1 MLKTAIIIA
10 GGKGLRLMPYT
21 TDIPKPM
28 VMVLNKPLLHW
39 ILDWLV
45 ENGIKKVIIG
55 VDYKKEIVIDYVKNN
70 YSNNLEI
77 VFNDHHG
84 AKGTGDAFRMAIE
97 NQNVQDEEF
106 IAMNGDE
113 LTDLSIKNFHT
124 FHRQHAPIASL
135 VACPLPSPYG
145 VIDID
150 HESTVKSFKE
160 KPLIDSH
167 FVNAGIYIFT
177 QEIRKYL
184 PKEGNIEPITFPKL
198 AEIGKLKAYKYFGFW
213 RTIDS
218 AKDLQD
224 VEEKCKTI
232 LMPSEE

>member
-1 MLKTAIIIA
+1 MLKTAIILA
-10 GGKGLRLMPYT
+10 GGRGLRLVPYT

-28 VMVLNKPLLHW
+28 VTVLNKPLLHW
-39 ILDWLV
+39 ILDWLE

-55 VDYKKEIVIDYVKNN
+55 VDYKKEIVMDYVKNN
-70 YSNNLEI
+70 YSNRLEI

-97 NQNVQDEEF
+97 NQNVRDEEF

-124 FHRQHAPIASL
+124 FHKQHGPIASL
-135 VACPLPSPYG
+135 VACPLRSPYG
-145 VIDID
+145 VLDID
-150 HESTVKSFKE
+150 HESTIKTFKE

-167 FVNAGIYIFT
+167 FVNAGVYIFN
-177 QEIRKYL
+177 QKIKKYL
-184 PKEGNIEPITFPKL
+184 PHQGGIEETTFVKL
-198 AEIGKLKAYKYFGFW
+198 AKMGKLKAYKYFGFW
-213 RTIDS
+213 RTIDTM
-218 AKDLQD
+218 KDLQE

-232 LMPSEE
+232 LMPRE

>member
-1 MLKTAIIIA
+1 MLKTAVILA

-21 TDIPKPM
+21 TDIPKTM
-28 VMVLNKPLLHW
+28 VSVLNKPLLHW
-39 ILDWLV
+39 ILDWLE

-55 VDYKKEIVIDYVKNN
+55 VDYKKEVIMDYLKNN
-70 YSNNLEI
+70 YSNGLEI

-97 NQNVQDEEF
+97 NQNVNDEEF

-124 FHRQHAPIASL
+124 FHKQHGPIVSL
-135 VACPLPSPYG
+135 VACPLRSPYG
-145 VIDID
+145 VIDMD
-150 HESTVKSFKE
+150 HEFTVKAFKE

-167 FVNAGIYIFT
+167 FVNAGIYIFN

-184 PKEGNIEPITFPKL
+184 PQQGNIEQTSFVKL
-198 AEIGKLKAYKYFGFW
+198 AELGKLKAYKYYGFW
-213 RTIDS
+213 RTIDTS
-218 AKDLQD
+218 KDLQD
-224 VEEKCKTI
+224 VEEKCKSI
-232 LMPSEE
+232 LVPGE